1 MVGQIAGKRVADTLV
16 QTLLKNVKPK
26 FSVPHETANSI
37 LTLLPRFTGQKFIPR
52 HKKTNS
58 PKAQEVLDLDKKLD
72 VNDLGYSNLRE
83 WVTTAKPKLEY
94 LQEKEGI
101 DKYLPSLDTG
111 QTSSPITQDLSSG
124 AVFANHL
131 INKKTFKLPTTEPK
145 TAAET
150 YEQIKLVQTQMDNAD
165 AAFQKMFQALR
176 GLPDSKF
183 DRVPSANFIL
193 KENNY
198 KIPDAKKVYELTSRT
213 SGFHQFPALGYYNY
227 PEYNDEIVT
236 ALTNFDAGSNK
247 MGSLIKK
254 MTNQSPAYQTP
265 DGNYV
270 GKLSADQKKQ
280 IEQENFVYYLNQDFK
295 GKEYLDLV
303 PDNIINKHMDKII
316 TKIFRK
322 NNPLNPKEW
331 QYQVNFYKDPRKF
344 DSKWER
350 MGYGDKGP
358 ISIKSAEQY
367 TNIGGE
373 RTFKETFNVP
383 KNQADLLTPTR
394 EKQGII
400 QLASR
405 LGQLRAEQDII
416 SNFVRGQM
424 YERGLPAVSKLM
436 ASGDPKFK
444 KLILDKMDEQLPAMK
459 DQLTYE
465 AEIKGDK
472 EIAGGLKDLMMKIYP
487 NTPPSKI
494 QTFNRGHKFAQ
505 AKVGQLY
512 NALPDGA
519 AKESVKELLRMSGDV
534 NMIQFQPSIVNK
546 PITSA
551 VEQVLQNPN
560 STLSATDK
568 SKLQALL
575 QKLKTTSIFIDMQG
589 RRTPYGAMRGD
600 PYAINRLTKK
610 EFLELID
617 ILNKDNYRDI
627 GRYIR
632 TGQFDKFNRGG
643 AVDYGEMKPVVPPLD
658 PGERQHLNPG
668 GTAAQAGSKIATQYI
683 KKQILPK
690 VIGHTTKIMEKLAA
704 PKDAPEIKPFAVVD
718 REGLPIKDFKTQ
730 KEAEKW
736 LYDKKETVPE
746 NEYYESTIDYS
757 VKPISEIKTQTAV
770 EDTPAMMWKTPSVIA
785 DAPMNVAQG
794 KQWLGILK
802 KAGVSP
808 KELEDTS
815 MGPFLS
821 NIEPNVK
828 FTKQELLNEFDELAP
843 KISVITTGKR
853 DQAKYIKNITDKF
866 NAIRDRIDTF
876 DGKDQQVLNT
886 FAGILQ
892 KAVGSTTDKQLNVLA
907 NQVNKTLGQAYGMK
921 NALMSESILQN
932 NQIPAPI
939 RSIFGDM
946 QELFKTRGAVHQFNK
961 GPSHAGD
968 QVLPGGVN
976 YREYLFKYN
985 PNYLRE
991 MEPKYSPG
999 HSFGF
1004 TDDMAQNTFVHA
1016 RISDRTDNFGRK
1028 LMFVEEIQS
1037 DMHQRPQKALR
1048 RGESGVYATRGDKVE
1063 SVKPLIAQL
1072 QKTQNK
1078 IDKILASDP
1087 NNPTLPK
1094 LYKERAALS
1103 ENINDIRGRT
1113 SARSGSDT
1121 PEGPFQRSEDYGAFV
1136 TKYLLRLAK
1145 EGGYDGIAVST
1156 GNIKTRRGYDSEEQ
1170 KKGHFGF
1177 YDKIMNKV
1185 LKKIAKNSDVEY
1197 ITTVINDGNLNWGN
1211 VPVLLV
1217 KAADKI
1223 MKGLPSY
1230 KDGGLNR
1237 ENFVDVVPLL

>member
-1 MVGQIAGKRVADTLV
+1 MRAKSKVVPTPGTVV
-16 QTLLKNVKPK
+16 QYLLKNVKPK

-37 LTLLPRFTGQKFIPR
+37 LTLLPRFTGQQYIPSF
-52 HKKTNS
+52 KKTNS
-58 PKAQEVLDLDKKLD
+58 PKAQEVLDLEKNLT
-72 VNDLGYSNLRE
+72 VSPLGYSNLRE
-83 WVTTAKPKLEY
+83 WVTTVKPQLEY
-94 LQEKEGI
+94 LQEKEGV
-101 DKYLPSLDTG
+101 DKYLPSFNTG

-131 INKKTFKLPTTEPK
+131 VKKKTFNLPTTEPK

-150 YEQIKLVQTQMDNAD
+150 YEQMKLVQTQMDNAD
-165 AAFQKMFQALR
+165 AAFQKMYQALR
-176 GLPDSKF
+176 GLPDSQF
-183 DRVPSANFIL
+183 QNIPSANFIL

-198 KIPDAKKVYELTSRT
+198 KIPNAKKVYDLTSNK
-213 SGFHQFPALGYYNY
+213 FMNKGYYNY

-236 ALTNFDAGSNK
+236 ALTNYNNASKK
-247 MGSLIKK
+247 MASLIKK

-270 GKLSADQKKQ
+270 GKLSANQKKQ
-280 IEQENFVYYLNQDFK
+280 IEQEKFVYYLNQDFK

-303 PDNIINKHMDKII
+303 PNNIINKHMDKII

-344 DSKWER
+344 DSKWEK

-383 KNQADLLTPTR
+383 KNQAELLTPSK
-394 EKQGII
+394 EKAGLI

-436 ASGDPKFK
+436 QSGDPKFK

-487 NTPPSKI
+487 DTDPSRI

-560 STLSATDK
+560 STLSVTDK

-589 RRTPYGAMRGD
+589 GRTPYGAMRGD

-643 AVDYGEMKPVVPPLD
+643 AVDYGEMKDVVPPLD
-658 PGERQHLNPG
+658 PGERQHLVKGGKGKGPIPTPG
-668 GTAAQAGSKIATQYI
+668 TGVQYI

-690 VIGHTTKIMEKLAA
+690 VIGHTTKIMKKLAS
-704 PKDAPEIKPFAVVD
+704 PKDAPVVNPFAVVD
-718 REGLPIKDFKTQ
+718 RDGLPIKDFKTQ

-736 LYDKKETVPE
+736 LYDKKESVPE

-757 VKPISEIKTQTAV
+757 VKPISEIKTTTV
-770 EDTPAMMWKTPSVIA
+770 TEDTPAMLWKIPSVIA
-785 DAPMNVAQG
+785 DSPMEVAPG
-794 KQWLGILK
+794 KQWHGILK

-808 KELEDTS
+808 KELDDTS
-815 MGPFLS
+815 MGPFLD
-821 NIEPNVK
+821 IQEPNTK
-828 FTKQELLNEFDELAP
+828 FTKQELLDEFDELAP
-843 KISVITTGKR
+843 KISVLTTGKR
-853 DQAKYIKNITDKF
+853 DQEKYVKNITNKF
-866 NAIRDRIDTF
+866 NAIRKRIDTF

-907 NQVNKTLGQAYGMK
+907 NQINKTLGQAYGMK
-921 NALMSESILQN
+921 NALMSKDILTN

-946 QELFKTRGAVHQFNK
+946 QELFKTRGAVHKFNK

-968 QVLPGGVN
+968 QVLPGVVN
-976 YREYLFKYN
+976 YREYLFKYDT
-985 PNYLRE
+985 NYLRE

-999 HSFGF
+999 HSFSF
-1004 TDDMAQNTFVHA
+1004 SDDLAQNTFVHA
-1016 RISDRTDNFGRK
+1016 RVSDRTDNFGRK
-1028 LMFVEEIQS
+1028 LLFVEEIQS

-1048 RGESGVYATRGDKVE
+1048 SGQTGVYAARGDKAQ
-1063 SVKPLIAQL
+1063 SAKPLIGKL
-1072 QKTQNK
+1072 QQVQSK
-1078 IDKILASDP
+1078 IDKILAADP
-1087 NNPTLPK
+1087 RNPSLPK
-1094 LYKERAALS
+1094 LYKERTDLS
-1103 ENINDIRGRT
+1103 AKIEQIRQ
-1113 SARSGSDT
+1113 SAGSGGGST
-1121 PEGPFQRSEDYGAFV
+1121 PEGPFQRSEDYGGFV

-1145 EGGYDGIAVST
+1145 EGGYDGVAVST
-1156 GNIKTRRGYDSEEQ
+1156 GNIKTSKGYGSEDQ

-1211 VPVLLV
+1211 VPLLLLKEGDKVL
-1217 KAADKI
+1217 
-1223 MKGLPSY
+1223 KGLTSY
-1230 KDGGLNR
+1230 KDGGLHR

>member
-16 QTLLKNVKPK
+16 KTLLKNIKPK
-26 FSVPHETANSI
+26 FSVPHETADSI
-37 LTLLPRFTGQKFIPR
+37 LTVLPRFSSQSVSTYGR
-52 HKKTNS
+52 ENS
-58 PKAQEVLDLDKKLD
+58 PKAQEVLDLEKNLK
-72 VNDLGYSNLRE
+72 VSPFGYSNLRE
-83 WVTTAKPKLEY
+83 WVTTVKPKLEN
-94 LQEKEGI
+94 LREKEGN
-101 DKYLPSLDTG
+101 KYIPSLNTT
-111 QTSSPITQDLSSG
+111 QSSSPLTQDLSSG

-131 INKKTFKLPTTEPK
+131 VNKKTFKLPTTEPK

-150 YEQIKLVQTQMDNAD
+150 YEQMKLVQNQIDNAD
-165 AAFQKMFQALR
+165 ASFQNMFQALR
-176 GLPDSKF
+176 GLSDSQF
-183 DRVPSANFIL
+183 QNIPSANFIL
-193 KENNY
+193 NQNNW
-198 KIPDAKKVYELTSRT
+198 KIPNAKKVFELTSNAG
-213 SGFHQFPALGYYNY
+213 GFHQFPNRGYYDY

-236 ALTNFDAGSNK
+236 ALTNFDAGWKK

-280 IEQENFVYYLNQDFK
+280 IEKENFVYYLNQDFK
-295 GKEYLDLV
+295 GKEHLDLV

-316 TKIFRK
+316 TKIFKK

-344 DSKWER
+344 DTKR
-350 MGYGDKGP
+350 GNKDP
-358 ISIKSAEQY
+358 ISIKSAEFH
-367 TNIGGE
+367 TNVGGE
-373 RTFKETFNVP
+373 RTFKETFNIP
-383 KNQADLLTPTR
+383 KNQAELLTPSK
-394 EKQGII
+394 EKAGLI

-424 YERGLPAVSKLM
+424 YERGLPDVSKLM

-465 AEIKGDK
+465 AEIKKDK

-487 NTPPSKI
+487 DTDPSRI

-632 TGQFDKFNRGG
+632 AGQFDKFNRGG
-643 AVDYGEMKPVVPPLD
+643 AVDYGEMKDVVPPLD

-668 GTAAQAGSKIATQYI
+668 GIAGQAGSKIATQYI

-815 MGPFLS
+815 MGPFL
-821 NIEPNVK
+821 NNLEPNSK
-828 FTKQELLNEFDELAP
+828 FTKQELLNEFDELVP
-843 KISVITTGKR
+843 KISVIATGKR
-853 DQAKYIKNITDKF
+853 DQGKYVKNITDKF

-892 KAVGSTTDKQLNVLA
+892 KAVGSKTDKQLNVLA

-946 QELFKTRGAVHQFNK
+946 QELFKTRGAVHKFSK

-968 QVLPGGVN
+968 QILPGGVN

-991 MEPKYSPG
+991 MEPKYSPV

-1048 RGESGVYATRGDKVE
+1048 RGEKGVYATRGDKVE
-1063 SVKPLIAQL
+1063 SVKPLIALL

-1087 NNPTLPK
+1087 NDPTLPK
-1094 LYKERAALS
+1094 LYKERTALS
-1103 ENINDIRGRT
+1103 ENINDIRGKT
-1113 SARSGSDT
+1113 SAKSGSST

-1156 GNIKTRRGYDSEEQ
+1156 GNIKTRRGYGSEEQ

-1230 KDGGLNR
+1230 KDGGLHR